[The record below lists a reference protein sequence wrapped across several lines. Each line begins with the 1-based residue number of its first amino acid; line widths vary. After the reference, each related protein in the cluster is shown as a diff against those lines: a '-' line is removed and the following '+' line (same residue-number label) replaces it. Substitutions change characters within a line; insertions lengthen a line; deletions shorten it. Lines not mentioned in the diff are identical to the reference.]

1 MKNKEKE
8 FLNIPFHHS
17 LKGKLLAY
25 TVLVL
30 LLMSA
35 LAIYSLIITA
45 TYRRQVDTMFTRNLR
60 LNEIKQDLE
69 LVNGEL
75 VVYLSTKSSTSL
87 NNFMMNSDS
96 LQVLTTKSLEDIK
109 IYNEEELMLFDIR
122 NMVFRYLEEANF
134 AVSEKRK
141 SDVTAYT
148 QRYNNSLK
156 IKEYINQ
163 YINELNIRQL
173 DSNAQKYVYMTK
185 QIKNASLLNGL
196 LIVNIIILSLF
207 IMIKVTNRM
216 INPILSLTQSA
227 MHIAKGEF
235 QTEEVV
241 VHTNDEIQILA
252 TAFDTMKGNIYTY
265 IEELKEKAETEAKL
279 NFQQVENLKMQ
290 ALLENARLY
299 ALQSQMNPHFL
310 FNSINA
316 GVQLSMMEGAEKT
329 SEFLECMSRLFRYN
343 IGHID
348 EAVTVGQEIEN
359 IKDYFE
365 LLKVRFGDLIR
376 FHCEIE
382 EQCLED
388 IMPPLIIQPLVENA
402 YIHGL
407 SKKEEG
413 GNIWVRGF
421 YHEDYSEVQIE
432 DDGMGMEQGRK
443 QASNG
448 IGLKNVIERMELFYK
463 QKELVEIH
471 SELGCGTI
479 FILHIPHK
487 RRTDVENHDRG

>member
-1 MKNKEKE
+1 MKNKERE

-25 TVLVL
+25 TLLVL

-35 LAIYSLIITA
+35 LSVYSLMITG
-45 TYRRQVDTMFTRNLR
+45 TYRRQVDTMFNRNIR
-60 LNEIKQDLE
+60 LNELKQNLE
-69 LVNGEL
+69 EVNNEL

-87 NNFMMNSDS
+87 NNFMMFSDE
-96 LQVLTTKSLEDIK
+96 LQALTTEIIEDIH
-109 IYNEEELMLFDIR
+109 IYNEEELMLMDIR
-122 NMVFRYLEEANF
+122 NMVFRFLEKANQ

-141 SDVTAYT
+141 SDVTSYT
-148 QRYNNSLK
+148 QRYNNSLQ
-156 IKEYINQ
+156 IREYINQ
-163 YINELNIRQL
+163 YIDELNIRQL
-173 DSNAQKYVYMTK
+173 DSNAQKYIYMTK
-185 QIKNASLLNGL
+185 QIKNATLLNSL
-196 LIVNIIILSLF
+196 LIVNIIVLSLF

-227 MHIAKGEF
+227 LHISKGEF
-235 QTEEVV
+235 QTQEVV

-252 TAFDTMKGNIYTY
+252 SAFDTMKSNIYTY

-279 NFQQVENLKMQ
+279 NFQQLENLRMQ

-329 SEFLECMSRLFRYN
+329 SEFLESMSRLFRYN

-348 EAVTVGQEIEN
+348 EAVTIGQEIEN

-365 LLKVRFGDLIR
+365 LLKVRFGDLIC
-376 FHCEIE
+376 FHCDIE
-382 EQCLED
+382 EACLED
-388 IMPPLIIQPLVENA
+388 SMPPLIVQPLVENA
-402 YIHGL
+402 YLHGL

-413 GNIWVRGF
+413 GNIWLRVH
-421 YHEDYSEVQIE
+421 YHEQYSEIQIE
-432 DDGMGMEQGRK
+432 DDGVGMGQEK
-443 QASNG
+443 KEASNG

-463 QKELVEIH
+463 EKDLVKIH

-487 RRTDVENHDRG
+487 RRVYVKSHDC